1 MNDSPRSLWAQYG
14 VAIASVLIALTLSLV
29 FRTFFEENPFLLFWG
44 AIAITSWYGGLGPS
58 LLAVVLSTLVSS
70 YFLMPPYNAFVLNA
84 NTLVRLSLFVLL
96 AVLMSSL
103 QEQRRRSERALR
115 NTTAQLNA
123 ILAGVADGITAQQ
136 PDGKLVYANVAAA
149 RIVGYPDPKALKA
162 APVSEVVKR
171 FEVFDER
178 GQPFPLA
185 ELPGRLALQ
194 GARAPQAIIRFRV
207 VATGEERWSV
217 VKATPI
223 LDDDGT
229 VQMAINLFQDITA
242 LKNTQDALYTERER
256 LRVTLYAIG
265 DGVITTDQEGSIT
278 FMNPIAEK
286 LTGWVVQEAIGT
298 PIKQVFPIVHEQTH
312 EAAENPVERALA
324 QGEIVR
330 LSNHTALITRQ
341 GVQIPIEDSG
351 APIRDA
357 NGDIIGAVLVFHDVT
372 VRREAEEALRDN
384 NETLQALVNSS
395 PLATI
400 VVNMDGLVR
409 LWSPAAERMYG
420 WTAAEVVGLPL
431 RTIPPEEQADFDR
444 AREAVACGEIIIGR
458 EGRRR
463 TRNAGT
469 LFASYSMAPLR
480 DSEGNVTSF
489 MLITQDITE
498 RKRADTTQRFLA
510 DAGAILASSL
520 DYATT
525 LTNVAKLATPQIADW
540 CAVDILDENETIQ
553 RVAVAHIDPEKVQWA
568 YELQK
573 RYPVDENAPR
583 GVPQILRTG
592 ESEFYPNITDEIL
605 VAAARDPEQLQ
616 LMREIG
622 FVSAMTVPLTARGR
636 TFGVISFVSTH
647 ESGRYFDENDLR
659 FADEL
664 GRRAAVAVD
673 NARLY
678 REAQLQRER
687 FHVTLASIGDAV
699 IATDAQGNVTFM
711 NTVAETLTGWPETDA
726 YGKSLDEVFRIVYED
741 TRATVESPVA
751 IVLREGSVVGLAN
764 HTLLIARDGRE
775 IAIDDSGAPIWNER
789 SEITG
794 VVLVF
799 RDITERKL
807 VEQER
812 ATLLRH
818 EQAARAAAE
827 EANELKLRFLAM
839 ISHELRTPL
848 TSIKG
853 FTSTLLAPDVE
864 WQPESQRE
872 FVAIMDEEADKLTD
886 LVEQLLDVSRLQAGT
901 LRISPQRQQ
910 VVDALN
916 VAMAQLQTITVNHQF
931 LLDVPT
937 NLPPVTMDSQ
947 RIAQVLVNLVANAAK
962 FSPPHSRITVA
973 ARLQGHTVQLDVSD
987 EGDGIPK
994 ADRAWIF
1001 EAFRQSERRGGRQ
1014 RGAGLG
1020 LAICKGLIEA
1030 HGGQIWIQDGSTDGT
1045 TISFT
1050 LKVADNT

>member
-14 VAIASVLIALTLSLV
+14 VAIASVLIALTFSLV

-58 LLAVVLSTLVSS
+58 LLAVALSTLLSS

-96 AVLMSSL
+96 AGLMSSL
-103 QEQRRRSERALR
+103 QEQRHRTERALR
-115 NTTAQLNA
+115 HTTAQLNA
-123 ILAGVADGITAQQ
+123 ILAGVADGITAQK
-136 PDGKLVYANVAAA
+136 PDGELVYANEAAA
-149 RIVGYPDPKALKA
+149 RIVGYADPKTFKA
-162 APVSEVVKR
+162 APVSEVIKR
-171 FEVFDER
+171 FEVFDEH
-178 GQPFPLA
+178 GEPFPLEA
-185 ELPGRLALQ
+185 LPGRLALQ
-194 GARAPQAIIRFRV
+194 GMRDPQAIMRFRV

-223 LDDDGT
+223 WDDDGS
-229 VQMAINLFQDITA
+229 VQMAINLFQDITT
-242 LKNTQDALYTERER
+242 LKTMQDQLHTERER

-265 DGVITTDQEGSIT
+265 DGVITTDKGGSIT
-278 FMNPIAEK
+278 FMNPVAEK
-286 LTGWVVQEAIGT
+286 LTGWAEPEAIGT
-298 PIKQVFPIVHEQTH
+298 PIKQVFPIIHEQTH
-312 EAAENPVERALA
+312 EVAENPVERALA

-330 LSNHTALITRQ
+330 LANHTSLITKD
-341 GVQIPIEDSG
+341 GMKIPIEDSG
-351 APIRDA
+351 APIQDA
-357 NGDIIGAVLVFHDVT
+357 NGNIIGAVLVFHDVSA
-372 VRREAEEALRDN
+372 RRDAEETLRVN
-384 NETLQALVNSS
+384 NQTLQALVNSS

-400 VVNMDGLVR
+400 VVSMEGVVR

-420 WTAAEVVGLPL
+420 WNAAEVVGLPL
-431 RTIPPEEQADFDR
+431 RTIPPQEQDSFES
-444 AREAVACGEIIIGR
+444 AREEVASGEIIIGR
-458 EGRRR
+458 EGLRR
-463 TRNAGT
+463 TRSGVT
-469 LFASYSMAPLR
+469 IYVSYSMAPLR
-480 DSEGNVTSF
+480 DSDGNVTSF
-489 MLITQDITE
+489 ILITQDITE
-498 RKRADTTQRFLA
+498 RKRAEITQRFLA
-510 DAGAILASSL
+510 EASSILASSL

-525 LTNVAKLATPQIADW
+525 LANVAKLATPQIADW
-540 CAVDILDENETIQ
+540 CAVDILDENETIR
-553 RVAVAHIDPEKVQWA
+553 RVAVAHIDPDKVQWA

-583 GVPQILRTG
+583 GVPQVLRSG
-592 ESEFYPNITDEIL
+592 QSEFYPNISDEIL

-622 FVSAMTVPLTARGR
+622 FVSAMVVPLTARGR
-636 TFGVISFVSTH
+636 TFGAITLVSTQD
-647 ESGRYFDENDLR
+647 SGRYFDENDFR
-659 FADEL
+659 FAEAL
-664 GRRAAVAVD
+664 GQRAAIAVD

-711 NTVAETLTGWPETDA
+711 NPVAETLTGWPEADA
-726 YGKSLDEVFRIVYED
+726 YGKSLDTIFRIVNEE
-741 TRATVESPVA
+741 TRATVENPVTK
-751 IVLREGSVVGLAN
+751 VLREGRIVGLAN
-764 HTLLIARDGRE
+764 HTLLISRIGQE
-775 IAIDDSGAPIWNER
+775 IPIDDSGAPIWNEQ

-799 RDITERKL
+799 RDITERKQ

-812 ATLLRH
+812 AALLRH

-853 FTSTLLAPDVE
+853 FASTLLAPDVE

-901 LRISPQRQQ
+901 LRISPQTRQ
-910 VVDALN
+910 VTDALN

-937 NLPPVTMDSQ
+937 DLPPVTMDSQ
-947 RIAQVLVNLVANAAK
+947 RIAQVVVNLVANAAK

-973 ARLQGHTVQLDVSD
+973 ARRQGQTVQIDVSD
-987 EGDGIPK
+987 EGDGIAQK
-994 ADRAWIF
+994 DRAWVF
-1001 EAFRQSERRGGRQ
+1001 EAFRQAERRGGRQ

-1020 LAICKGLIEA
+1020 LAICKGLVEA
-1030 HGGQIWIQDGSTDGT
+1030 HGGKIWIQDAAASGT

-1050 LKVADNT
+1050 LNIAYEV